1 MSRLGIIKSSMR
13 GEGCRSNQ
21 LIDEFVRQS
30 LLKWR
35 NTEVLT
41 WDLSGMTALSASYA
55 AICPTTDKLQQAD
68 YLALA
73 LCSED
78 YACLQ
83 QWLERL
89 PYNQNLEKIPL
100 FIFLAAESQ
109 ATNLAAAAWLTARL
123 PSVGLT
129 APVYIAVDHSKQSQ
143 QAAYQQIAALMAC

>member
-1 MSRLGIIKSSMR
+1 MSRLGIIKSSMH

-41 WDLSGMTALSASYA
+41 WDLTTATALSASYA
-55 AICPTTDKLQQAD
+55 VICPTTDKLQQAD

-78 YACLQ
+78 YGCLK
-83 QWLERL
+83 QWLEHL

-100 FIFLAAESQ
+100 FIFISGENEAVNLVAKAWLAAQ
-109 ATNLAAAAWLTARL
+109 L
-123 PSVGLT
+123 PSVGLST
-129 APVYIAVDHSKQSQ
+129 PVYIESNGSKQSLEV
-143 QAAYQQIAALMAC
+143 AYRQITRLMAC